1 VKAEISEKY
10 EKLLHFYLA
19 CVEEEDL
26 RSRQVSAGAENWQFI
41 VPVEDSG
48 YLFKGRGDISWI
60 ISNEQRRF
68 LNRYAAEP
76 ERVRYLYGY
85 PICRDKK
92 GFLLPLFMSETEVE
106 LDDQGIKATLRLI
119 HPSNIQVNL
128 HLFGRTH
135 PSLAER
141 LGLQDML
148 ESTDFGTFDARL
160 QKAFEE
166 LHEEYKSLEEVITPP
181 GTEGWKNHSLV
192 FYDTGGVFTNQL
204 RRELARM
211 RNKEFSKKV
220 VGTALETLLQS
231 SYQTKTLPDPPELL
245 EIVPLN
251 RSQRAAAMAALSE
264 LLTVVTGPPGTGKSQ
279 VVINLIASMEAAGRR
294 VLFASKNN
302 RAVDV
307 VREKIAEILKNDDW
321 TLRLGSKRRID
332 QERQVRIEQAM
343 VLEQDSPETLGERS
357 EELHEHLQQRRSL
370 EMENDNAS
378 LAVTG
383 YADSLV
389 VLRKQVGQLS
399 EPWQEWWDNE
409 PTSDWPHPKQER
421 TVRKNL
427 DDVHALSGKQW
438 PGLWLW
444 FLRLLFG
451 PRLRRKYEED
461 FLNVS
466 RGAPNTIPEWRS
478 KRDLGWQGLLNDY
491 QVLHRLYECR
501 RAVQDVES
509 ALSNLERMRLAVEL
523 KEDIE
528 KYCNGIVECARDT
541 CRARI
546 HNPIS
551 TAAGRL
557 PTLLNQYFDLTE
569 RAANPYRNISEQI
582 QHDFSRAA
590 NALLSVTPAVI
601 VTSLSARRSLP
612 FEPKMFDCVII
623 DEASQCDI
631 ASALP
636 LLLRAKRLVVI
647 GDPQQLR
654 HVSSIKDPKE
664 QELAHS
670 QRAEHLLKRYSYCK
684 KSLFDCAA
692 ETYDASELK
701 PFFLVEHYRS
711 HPEIIEFSNQTY
723 YRPKYNMGLI
733 IRTPL
738 ENKQNQAVFW
748 HDVQSEVDRPRGS
761 LLNANEAKKVAD
773 IVEKIARSGSLRDE
787 LTIGVVTPYNR
798 QRNRIESLLQSA
810 CIVNALGNRLKIGNI
825 HTFQGSEADIIVF
838 STVVAEGADAK
849 AAEWI
854 SNEEGLLNVALTRAR
869 KVLHIVGDKKYCEQI
884 PGPLGELAKFTDQLT
899 GKQHHKPGKSDA
911 IDIVRKMLNELEIW
925 YQEEMLESDRNIKY
939 GKYRLDFIVVG
950 LSGTRYDIEIDGR
963 QHYFS
968 AEAIMKDEVRDAF
981 LKKQGYQVIRIR
993 AVNVER
999 NPGIVRSLLSRLA

>member
-1 VKAEISEKY
+1 MKAEISEKY

-41 VPVEDSG
+41 VPLEDSG
-48 YLFKGRGDISWI
+48 YLFKGRGDISWT
-60 ISNEQRRF
+60 ISNEQKRF

-85 PICRDKK
+85 PIYRDKK

-106 LDDQGIKATLRLI
+106 LDEQGIKATLRLI

-128 HLFGRTH
+128 HLFGWTH

-148 ESTDFGTFDARL
+148 ESSDFGTFDARL

-181 GTEGWKNHSLV
+181 GAEGWKNHSLV

-245 EIVPLN
+245 EIIPLN

-264 LLTVVTGPPGTGKSQ
+264 PLTVVTGPPGTGKSQ

-343 VLEQDSPETLGERS
+343 LLERANPEIIGERT
-357 EELHEHLQQRRSL
+357 EELHEHLHQRRSL
-370 EMENDNAS
+370 EMENDNAC
-378 LAVTG
+378 LAVTR
-383 YADSLV
+383 YANSLV

-409 PTSDWPHPKQER
+409 TTFDWLHPKQER
-421 TVRKNL
+421 TVARNL
-427 DDVHALSGKQW
+427 DDVRALSGKQW

-444 FLRLLFG
+444 FLRFLFG
-451 PRLRRKYEED
+451 PRLRRRYEKD

-466 RGAPNTIPEWRS
+466 GDAPDTIPEWRL
-478 KRDLGWQGLLNDY
+478 KRDSGWQGLLDDY

-501 RAVQDVES
+501 RAFEDVNS
-509 ALSNLERMRLAVEL
+509 ALSNLERERLAVEL

-528 KYCNGIVECARDT
+528 EYCEHIVKCARDT
-541 CRARI
+541 CQARI
-546 HNPIS
+546 SNRTS
-551 TAAGRL
+551 AAAGRL
-557 PTLLNQYFDLTE
+557 PTLLNRYFDLTE
-569 RAANPYRNISEQI
+569 RAANPYPKTARKI
-582 QHDFSRAA
+582 QQDFSRAA
-590 NALLSVTPAVI
+590 SGLLNVTPGVI

-612 FEPKMFDCVII
+612 FEPKTFDCVII

-654 HVSSIKDPKE
+654 HVSSVDYRKE

-670 QRAEHLLKRYSYCK
+670 AGADHLLSRYSYK
-684 KSLFDCAA
+684 NKSLYDCAA
-692 ETYDASELK
+692 ETYGKHDRK
-701 PFFLVEHYRS
+701 PFFLAEHYRS
-711 HPEIIEFSNQTY
+711 HPEIIEFSNRTY
-723 YRPKYNMGLI
+723 YRPNYDVGLI
-733 IRTPL
+733 IRTPS
-738 ENKQNQAVFW
+738 ERRQNRPVQW
-748 HDVQSEVDRPRGS
+748 HDVPSEVDRSKGS
-761 LLNANEAKKVAD
+761 LLNATEAQEVAALVQR
-773 IVEKIARSGSLRDE
+773 IVLGGSLRDE
-787 LTIGVVTPYNR
+787 WMIGVVTPYKR
-798 QRNRIESLLQSA
+798 QRNYIESLLRSSGLLDR
-810 CIVNALGNRLKIGNI
+810 LGNRLKVGTV
-825 HTFQGSEADIIVF
+825 HTFQGSEADIMVF
-838 STVVAEGADAK
+838 SPVVSNGASEK
-849 AAEWI
+849 SSLWI
-854 SNEEGLLNVALTRAR
+854 SMEEGLLNVALTRAR
-869 KVLHIVGDKKYCEQI
+869 EVLHIVGDKAYCAQVQ
-884 PGPLGELAKFTDQLT
+884 GPLGKLAEFLNQPSGRQHAKPEDTPARRTVRGILEEL
-899 GKQHHKPGKSDA
+899 H
-911 IDIVRKMLNELEIW
+911 IY
-925 YQEEMLESDRNIKY
+925 YQEELPEESPQTT
-939 GKYRLDFIVVG
+939 YRLDFIVVG

-968 AEAIMKDEVRDAF
+968 AEAIMEDEARDAF

-993 AVNVER
+993 AVNIELY
-999 NPGIVRSLLSRLA
+999 PDTVRSLLSRLA

>member
-1 VKAEISEKY
+1 MKAEISEKY

-41 VPVEDSG
+41 IPVEDDG
-48 YLFKGRGDISWI
+48 YLFKNREDISWT
-60 ISNEQRRF
+60 ISIEQKRF

-76 ERVRYLYGY
+76 EKVRYLYGY
-85 PICRDKK
+85 PVYRDKG
-92 GFLLPLFMSETEVE
+92 GFLLPLFMSEAEVE
-106 LDDQGIKATLRLI
+106 LDEQGINATLRLI

-128 HLFGRTH
+128 HLFRWTR

-148 ESTDFGTFDARL
+148 ESSDFGTFNARL

-166 LHEEYKSLEEVITPP
+166 LYEEYKSLEEIITPP

-211 RNKEFSKKV
+211 RNKEFSKKI

-231 SYQTKTLPDPPELL
+231 SYQTKTLPDPPELI

-264 LLTVVTGPPGTGKSQ
+264 PLTVVTGPPGTGKSQ

-343 VLEQDSPETLGERS
+343 VLEQGSPETLGERS

-378 LAVTG
+378 LAVTR

-409 PTSDWPHPKQER
+409 PTFDWLHPKQER
-421 TVRKNL
+421 TVARNF
-427 DDVHALSGKQW
+427 DDVRALAGKQW

-444 FLRLLFG
+444 FRRFLFG
-451 PRLRRKYEED
+451 PRLMRKYEED
-461 FLNVS
+461 FLKVS
-466 RGAPNTIPEWRS
+466 SGAPNTIPKWRS

-491 QVLHRLYECR
+491 QVLHSLYECR
-501 RAVQDVES
+501 MAVEDVDS
-509 ALSNLERMRLAVEL
+509 ALSDLERMPLAA
-523 KEDIE
+523 KFREDIE
-528 KYCNGIVECARDT
+528 KYCNNIVECARDT

-546 HNPIS
+546 RNPIS

-557 PTLLNQYFDLTE
+557 PTLLNRYFDLTE
-569 RAANPYRNISEQI
+569 RAANPYRNISGQI

-612 FEPKMFDCVII
+612 FEPKIFDCVII
-623 DEASQCDI
+623 GEASQCDI

-654 HVSSIKDPKE
+654 HVSSIDERKE
-664 QELAHS
+664 QEISHS
-670 QRAEHLLKRYSYCK
+670 EGAEHLLVDYSYRR

-692 ETYDASELK
+692 KTYDDCGRQ
-701 PFFLVEHYRS
+701 PFFLAEHYRS
-711 HPEIIEFSNQTY
+711 HPVIIEFSN
-723 YRPKYNMGLI
+723 
-733 IRTPL
+733 RT
-738 ENKQNQAVFW
+738 
-748 HDVQSEVDRPRGS
+748 
-761 LLNANEAKKVAD
+761 
-773 IVEKIARSGSLRDE
+773 
-787 LTIGVVTPYNR
+787 
-798 QRNRIESLLQSA
+798 
-810 CIVNALGNRLKIGNI
+810 
-825 HTFQGSEADIIVF
+825 
-838 STVVAEGADAK
+838 
-849 AAEWI
+849 
-854 SNEEGLLNVALTRAR
+854 
-869 KVLHIVGDKKYCEQI
+869 
-884 PGPLGELAKFTDQLT
+884 
-899 GKQHHKPGKSDA
+899 
-911 IDIVRKMLNELEIW
+911 
-925 YQEEMLESDRNIKY
+925 
-939 GKYRLDFIVVG
+939 
-950 LSGTRYDIEIDGR
+950 
-963 QHYFS
+963 
-968 AEAIMKDEVRDAF
+968 
-981 LKKQGYQVIRIR
+981 
-993 AVNVER
+993 
-999 NPGIVRSLLSRLA
+999 